1 MLLIHQETD
10 KHQRENLCKL
20 KANAGTRTNVHQ
32 PATDNLRLE
41 IKRSFLITGGEG
53 FSCSLAG
60 GALRAEMRPGNSS
73 VPVAYDSRD
82 WSNRTTGAPSPVS
95 SLPKSF
101 LGKPA
106 HNDHEKQC
114 SHMLLEIQAC
124 EKMKYKF

>member
-1 MLLIHQETD
+1 M
-10 KHQRENLCKL
+10 
-20 KANAGTRTNVHQ
+20 
-32 PATDNLRLE
+32 
-41 IKRSFLITGGEG
+41 GGEG

-82 WSNRTTGAPSPVS
+82 WSNRTTWAPSPVS

-124 EKMKYKF
+124 EKMQYKF